1 MNIVDLY
8 DNLVDIEHT
17 EKPEQGL
24 ANKYIL
30 EDDIV
35 LELVARYGSVSCII
49 NSKLN
54 IQIIRF

>member
-54 IQIIRF
+54 IK